1 MDPTTKSYVKM
12 LLDNFIKNKIH
23 KRGVLLNED
32 SSEELTIEFLN
43 DMTSAQIIIT
53 DEDKTE
59 AKSLIENIISKH
71 RLLQRQFG
79 IAFKKKKKQPTLSSL
94 NNFIYNNFN
103 YELAKENQ
111 HSLPTYRFHQFQRWI
126 TQIPNRRTQTTTL
139 S

>member
-1 MDPTTKSYVKM
+1 M
-12 LLDNFIKNKIH
+12 LLADFINNKIH

-59 AKSLIENIISKH
+59 AKTFTENIISKH

-79 IAFKKKKKQPTLSSL
+79 IAFLQ
-94 NNFIYNNFN
+94 
-103 YELAKENQ
+103 KE
-111 HSLPTYRFHQFQRWI
+111 
-126 TQIPNRRTQTTTL
+126 TTHIVIIE
-139 S
+139 

>member
-23 KRGVLLNED
+23 KRGVLLNEESSAD
-32 SSEELTIEFLN
+32 STIEFLN

-79 IAFKKKKKQPTLSSL
+79 IAFLQ
-94 NNFIYNNFN
+94 
-103 YELAKENQ
+103 KE
-111 HSLPTYRFHQFQRWI
+111 
-126 TQIPNRRTQTTTL
+126 TTHIVIIE
-139 S
+139 

>member
-43 DMTSAQIIIT
+43 DMTEARIIIT
-53 DEDKTE
+53 DEEQSET
-59 AKSLIENIISKH
+59 KSFTENIISKH

-79 IAFKKKKKQPTLSSL
+79 IEFLKK
-94 NNFIYNNFN
+94 
-103 YELAKENQ
+103 E
-111 HSLPTYRFHQFQRWI
+111 
-126 TQIPNRRTQTTTL
+126 TTHIVIIE
-139 S
+139 